1 MSNWREKLAGRITR
15 QEIQDHSDESMAV
28 TRILKALGMRRDK
41 IGQFLRQLGFEYV
54 EEDTTFIRLVKI
66 MRATLPKL
74 DPINVIDVKSGKKFD
89 DIVEDLLCDPRPGII
104 FFRIIGEQQMT
115 AFVRAVGL
123 CESPLAF
130 VIKPGIRYV
139 AERNGI
145 QLWEQDPVT
154 LIKSFQTER

>member
-1 MSNWREKLAGRITR
+1 MSNWRERLAGRITH
-15 QEIQDHSDESMAV
+15 QEIQDYSDESMAI

-74 DPINVIDVKSGKKFD
+74 DPINVIDVKSGKKFG

-104 FFRIIGEQQMT
+104 FFRIVGEQQMT
-115 AFVRAVGL
+115 AFIRAVGL

-130 VIKPGIRYV
+130 VLKPGIRYV

>member
-1 MSNWREKLAGRITR
+1 MGSWKDRLSGGITR
-15 QEIQDHSDESMAV
+15 QEIQDLSDESMAA
-28 TRILKALGMRRDK
+28 TRILRALGMRRDK

-74 DPINVIDVKSGKKFD
+74 DPISVIDVKSGKKFD

-104 FFRIIGEQQMT
+104 FFRIVGEQRMT
-115 AFVRAVGL
+115 AFIRSVGL
-123 CESPLAF
+123 NESPLAF

>member
-41 IGQFLRQLGFEYV
+41 IGQFSRQLGLDYV

>member
-15 QEIQDHSDESMAV
+15 QEIQDFSDESMAV

-54 EEDTTFIRLVKI
+54 KEDTTFIRLVKI
-66 MRATLPKL
+66 LRATLPKL
-74 DPINVIDVKSGKKFD
+74 DPINVIDVKSGKKFG

-104 FFRIIGEQQMT
+104 FFRIVGEQRMT
-115 AFVRAVGL
+115 AFIRAVGL
-123 CESPLAF
+123 CESPLSF
-130 VIKPGIRYV
+130 VLKPGIRYV

-145 QLWEQDPVT
+145 QLWEQEPVA